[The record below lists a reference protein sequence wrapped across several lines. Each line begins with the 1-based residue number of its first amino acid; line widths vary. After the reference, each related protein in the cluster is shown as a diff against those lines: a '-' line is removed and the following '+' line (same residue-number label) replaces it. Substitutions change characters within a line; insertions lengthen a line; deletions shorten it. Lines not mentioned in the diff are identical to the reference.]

1 VTEGEGQRAGSV
13 WRNRPFL
20 WYWCGGAVTSTGTWI
35 QNVTASVLMYQ
46 LTGSSLMVGVLN
58 FANFAPVF
66 ALSIVGGVLSDRL
79 DRRFLIVTTHVFSAI
94 VAVGIAALTLTGA
107 ITPLLLIV
115 GVALIGSSHAISKP
129 TLSSLLP
136 SLVPRHMIARASA
149 VNVLQFNMG
158 QVLGS
163 TVATVLLATVGAGI
177 AFSINALTFF
187 GPVVAVL
194 VISSRLRPV
203 EKSTRKGFAA
213 AFEGLTYIRGEAR
226 MVAMLLCIV
235 LANAG
240 MEALR
245 TLAPA
250 TAATQLGAT
259 EEAAGLLVGA
269 SSLGATVALVSFGFL
284 SLRLAPSRLL
294 LIGFA
299 SQVVGVLGI
308 AVSTTMP
315 MGLAFAL
322 PVGFGFA
329 LLIPILNAGLQELST
344 DAFRGRVMSSFAMA
358 HLGIR
363 PLFAIVAGGLAAAVS
378 PATAFAALS
387 VGGLLGL
394 RYARRVGATG
404 QAGGSIMPADQDAPR

>member
-158 QVLGS
+158 QGPGVDRGDRPAGDRGGGDRVQHQRLD
-163 TVATVLLATVGAGI
+163 LLRARRRRAGH
-177 AFSINALTFF
+177 L
-187 GPVVAVL
+187 VAVASGGE
-194 VISSRLRPV
+194 VDPQGVR
-203 EKSTRKGFAA
+203 
-213 AFEGLTYIRGEAR
+213 RG
-226 MVAMLLCIV
+226 V
-235 LANAG
+235 
-240 MEALR
+240 
-245 TLAPA
+245 
-250 TAATQLGAT
+250 
-259 EEAAGLLVGA
+259 
-269 SSLGATVALVSFGFL
+269 
-284 SLRLAPSRLL
+284 
-294 LIGFA
+294 
-299 SQVVGVLGI
+299 
-308 AVSTTMP
+308 
-315 MGLAFAL
+315 
-322 PVGFGFA
+322 
-329 LLIPILNAGLQELST
+329 
-344 DAFRGRVMSSFAMA
+344 
-358 HLGIR
+358 
-363 PLFAIVAGGLAAAVS
+363 
-378 PATAFAALS
+378 
-387 VGGLLGL
+387 
-394 RYARRVGATG
+394 RR
-404 QAGGSIMPADQDAPR
+404 ADVHPR